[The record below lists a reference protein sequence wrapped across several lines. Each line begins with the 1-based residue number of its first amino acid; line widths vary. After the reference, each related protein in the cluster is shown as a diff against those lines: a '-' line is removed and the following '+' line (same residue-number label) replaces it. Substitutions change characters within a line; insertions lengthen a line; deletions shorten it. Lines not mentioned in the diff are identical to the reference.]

1 MVRCSVL
8 CFESW
13 DVNQRLAHF
22 LPRRRF
28 WKCVMHFCNDWKER
42 KHFQLRRFIF
52 TFKNSGCFFL
62 KRIYVHILTWLAFD
76 KKAISFEDD
85 IEIGIWE
92 IFWSYS
98 ILLWQVLSRILIRRD
113 LWTQI
118 LSWKRASK
126 NFSFMNKTEAFT
138 QKTFQNP
145 PSNLVQDPI
154 KTLRQDTLKPL
165 KTFSR
170 PFVKKKK

>member
-1 MVRCSVL
+1 ML
-8 CFESW
+8 CIFATIEKN
-13 DVNQRLAHF
+13 VNISNLEDLYSHSRIQAVF
-22 LPRRRF
+22 SS
-28 WKCVMHFCNDWKER
+28 KE
-42 KHFQLRRFIF
+42 FMY
-52 TFKNSGCFFL
+52 TF
-62 KRIYVHILTWLAFD
+62 WLAFD

-170 PFVKKKK
+170 PFVKKKIIVLFYNIFFFDSFNHIIWILQ

>member
-1 MVRCSVL
+1 MYT
-8 CFESW
+8 
-13 DVNQRLAHF
+13 
-22 LPRRRF
+22 F
-28 WKCVMHFCNDWKER
+28 WVP
-42 KHFQLRRFIF
+42 
-52 TFKNSGCFFL
+52 
-62 KRIYVHILTWLAFD
+62 FD

-92 IFWSYS
+92 LFWSYS
-98 ILLWQVLSRILIRRD
+98 ILLRQVLSRILIRRD

-170 PFVKKKK
+170 PFLNKKIVLFCNVSLIPSITYIHYFNPSIDKERHLQHRKLTPCWLLDDPG